1 MATPNIDPMHSES
14 PPGEQQSCDR
24 PRVLIVDDEV
34 RTLRVF
40 RRVLLQLDAHCMA
53 LTNAAEVADVLRQ
66 HPTIEV
72 LICDLRMP
80 EIDGIQL
87 IQQVREQFGEQR
99 ALEFIL
105 VSGHVSMESAI
116 AALRLEAVEFLSKP
130 VMPRDLL
137 ASVRKAMLKTQLI
150 KTVIE
155 NRARHVDSAPAIAP
169 GSLALFL
176 STLTSSAMSWSMP
189 DAAAPRDY
197 LPHYGQEYD
206 SLRFLKRLHE
216 ARVRLFGEA
225 LLPDPAWSILAE
237 LMRAALTGRRVA
249 VTALCAASKAP
260 FTTALRRIDDLIEAG
275 LAARTRDP
283 TDRRRSYI
291 ELTDA
296 GHQKMQRYLRNVAAN
311 FARAPEHSSIA
322 TSKDRQ
328 DA

>member
-1 MATPNIDPMHSES
+1 MATPNTDPTHHET
-14 PPGEQQSCDR
+14 PPGEHQLGAR
-24 PRVLIVDDEV
+24 PRVLIVDDEL
-34 RTLRVF
+34 RTLRIF
-40 RRVLLQLDAHCMA
+40 RRVLLQVDAHCMA
-53 LTNAAEVADVLRQ
+53 LGHAVDVAAVLRN

-72 LICDLRMP
+72 LVCDLRMP
-80 EIDGIQL
+80 DTDGIQL
-87 IQQVREQFGEQR
+87 IQQIREQFSEQR
-99 ALEFIL
+99 TIQFIL

-116 AALRLEAVEFLSKP
+116 AALRLEAADFLPKP

-137 ASVRKAMLKTQLI
+137 ESVRKALLKTQLI
-150 KTVIE
+150 KAVFE
-155 NRARHVDSAPAIAP
+155 NRARYVDATPAMTP
-169 GSLALFL
+169 NTLALYL

-189 DAAAPRDY
+189 AAAASRDY
-197 LPHYGQEYD
+197 LTHYGQEYD

-260 FTTALRRIDDLIEAG
+260 FTTALRRIDDLIDAG

-291 ELTDA
+291 ELTDT

-311 FARAPEHSSIA
+311 FARAPEHAAVS
-322 TSKDRQ
+322 TSKERH